1 MDIIKNLIKNNLK
14 LIIGVPLG
22 LLFLYICLLVF
33 IEKTEM
39 DQVDRDHLNN
49 LNKKIDTIYQNQSK
63 LDSNIQ
69 VYSKEINKI
78 GDTILSIKS
87 QKTIIKEIYHDKINR
102 VSEYNDA
109 QLDSFFA
116 ERYGYSSR

>member
-39 DQVDRDHLNN
+39 DQVDRDYLNN
-49 LNKKIDTIYQNQSK
+49 LNKKIDSIYQNQSK

-116 ERYGYSSR
+116 ERYGYNPR